1 MVQSCHRGDWIAAA
15 SKGKTLVLVVL
26 LDSFALVSE
35 VNAEVKVRV
44 LAAESHEQT

>member
-1 MVQSCHRGDWIAAA
+1 MVQSCRRCDWIAAA
-15 SKGKTLVLVVL
+15 GKTLVLIVL